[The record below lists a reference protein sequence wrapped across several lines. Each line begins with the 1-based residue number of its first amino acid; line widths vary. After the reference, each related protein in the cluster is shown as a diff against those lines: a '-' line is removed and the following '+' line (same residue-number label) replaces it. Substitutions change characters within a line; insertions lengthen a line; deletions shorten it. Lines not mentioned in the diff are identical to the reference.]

1 MKEINLREYY
11 PELYNEDSV
20 ISVSDE
26 IAEMMRRSILEEK
39 AYQRRLSRYQAYY
52 SLDYALTAENERD
65 LFDDEVPEDLQ
76 EQKER
81 RRKLQK
87 AFRTLTPSQQRRIY
101 KRYFLCMSCA
111 EIARSEEYTIS
122 AVCNS
127 IHRSLKKLKKNYDL

>member
-11 PELYNEDSV
+11 PELYAEDYT

-26 IAEMMRRSILEEK
+26 IEEMMRRSILEEK
-39 AYQRRLSRYQAYY
+39 AYQRRLYRYQAYY
-52 SLDYALTAENERD
+52 SLDYALTAENERA
-65 LFDDEVPEDLQ
+65 LLNDEVPEDLQ

-87 AFRTLTPSQQRRIY
+87 ALRTLTPSQQRRIY
-101 KRYFLCMSCA
+101 KRYFLCISCA
-111 EIARSEEYTIS
+111 EIARSEGYTIS